1 MPIGSATSQSVQRRQ
16 TALIEMGAE
25 GGQVKSIQKLLNRH
39 GAGLREDGAFGPKTD
54 AAVRAFQRANGLAAD
69 GVVGPDTMA
78 KLQSSGARPVP
89 RNAEPAT
96 EITPDGPRR
105 RETGYRNGRPFP
117 LQLQS
122 IGNSESLSE
131 RAAGRF
137 LTMKEAA
144 RRDGVNLN
152 VVSGFR
158 TMDEQRSLYAAYKAG
173 RGNLAAP
180 PGYSQHQNGVA
191 VDIETGGSRTSA
203 AFRWLRENGANFGF
217 RNTVPSEPW
226 HWQFMG

>member
-1 MPIGSATSQSVQRRQ
+1 MPVGSATSSVQRRR
-16 TALIEMGAE
+16 TSLIEMGAE
-25 GGQVKSIQKLLNRH
+25 GAQVKNIQRLLNRH

-54 AAVRAFQRANGLAAD
+54 AAVRAFQRANALSAD

-78 KLQSSGARPVP
+78 KLQSSSARPAA
-89 RNAEPAT
+89 RNADTAT

-105 RETGYRNGRPFP
+105 RATGYRNGRPFP
-117 LQLQS
+117 LQLAS
-122 IGNSESLSE
+122 IGNGESLSE

-137 LTMKEAA
+137 LAMKDAA

-158 TMDEQRSLYAAYKAG
+158 TMEEQRALYAAYRAG
-173 RGNLAAP
+173 RGNLAAQ

-203 AFRWLRENGANFGF
+203 AFRWLRENAANFGF

>member
-1 MPIGSATSQSVQRRQ
+1 MPIGSATTAAQRSR
-16 TALIEMGAE
+16 TNLIELGAE
-25 GGQVKSIQKLLNRH
+25 GGQVKNIQRMLNSH

-54 AAVRAFQRANGLAAD
+54 AAVRAFQRANNLTAD
-69 GVVGPDTMA
+69 GIVGRETMA
-78 KLQSSGARPVP
+78 KLQSSSAKPVP
-89 RNAEPAT
+89 RNAEAPS
-96 EITPDGPRR
+96 EITPDGPRTR
-105 RETGYRNGRPFP
+105 ATGYRNGRPFP
-117 LQLQS
+117 LQLAS

-137 LTMKEAA
+137 LAMKEAA

-203 AFRWLRENGANFGF
+203 SFRWLRENGANFGF